1 MLLHKTPN
9 CAKFGGDQLKNAGD
23 IRDRKFVLPEKNGPK
38 FTEIVYGCYPLRPP
52 IVPNFI
58 EIDQTSLE
66 KSVKSVSFS
75 VLPDVFLSRTDRNVT
90 T

>member
-1 MLLHKTPN
+1 MVAPLWALNTIKN
-9 CAKFGGDQLKNAGD
+9 LCYAKKS
-23 IRDRKFVLPEKNGPK
+23 GPK

-90 T
+90 A